1 MVQAASA
8 IQSRYDRQVRV
19 KEIGAA
25 GQARLAGAVAVIP
38 GLGALG
44 STSAEL
50 LARAGV
56 RTLRLVDRDF
66 VDWMN
71 LQRQCLYDEQDA
83 ALSLPKA
90 HAAAAHLRRINSQ
103 VRYEPIVDDINPGTI
118 ERIVAGATVLVDG
131 LDGFHAR
138 ALVNEAC
145 VKHGI
150 PWVYGAAL
158 ATYGSMATVVPGVSA
173 CLACVMPEV
182 ALETTTPL
190 SCETVGVLGPVTS
203 LIASWQANEAL
214 KIMVGATDSTS
225 PDLIH
230 VELWSNE
237 AIRFPA
243 RRADHCDVCVRRQF
257 HLLERRERMMTTS
270 LCGRAAVQVVPPPSF
285 KLDLDLLRDTLRRTV
300 PLEDNGHLLKFSAD
314 EHPMVVF
321 PDGRAIVFGTADGKQ
336 ALRLYAKYVGA

>member
-1 MVQAASA
+1 
-8 IQSRYDRQVRV
+8 
-19 KEIGAA
+19 
-25 GQARLAGAVAVIP
+25 
-38 GLGALG
+38 
-44 STSAEL
+44 
-50 LARAGV
+50 
-56 RTLRLVDRDF
+56 
-66 VDWMN
+66 
-71 LQRQCLYDEQDA
+71 
-83 ALSLPKA
+83 
-90 HAAAAHLRRINSQ
+90 
-103 VRYEPIVDDINPGTI
+103 

-237 AIRFPA
+237 AIRF
-243 RRADHCDVCVRRQF
+243 
-257 HLLERRERMMTTS
+257 
-270 LCGRAAVQVVPPPSF
+270 
-285 KLDLDLLRDTLRRTV
+285 
-300 PLEDNGHLLKFSAD
+300 
-314 EHPMVVF
+314 
-321 PDGRAIVFGTADGKQ
+321 
-336 ALRLYAKYVGA
+336 